1 MSRAA
6 RGPGRRVDDDGQLVL
21 LVLVYTL
28 LALALVSVVVSAT
41 AVHLARHRLQAVA
54 DGAALDAADA
64 LDRQRFY
71 AADGT
76 GGLPGQ
82 AGPAGVPGPG
92 GLPVASQ
99 AVRQSV
105 DRYLASSDEARA
117 LPGLAVVEPT
127 GSPDSL
133 TAQVSLA
140 VPVRVPLLSTLLTAW
155 GSGLEVAVGSRAQA
169 RTTLSSAPA
178 AVSRVTAGGGTSP
191 ARSTGTPAP

>member
-1 MSRAA
+1 MRA
-6 RGPGRRVDDDGQLVL
+6 RRRPDEDGQLAL

-28 LALALVSVVVSAT
+28 IALALVAVVASAT

-71 AADGT
+71 ASGT
-76 GGLPGQ
+76 AGGLPRSGD
-82 AGPAGVPGPG
+82 
-92 GLPVASQ
+92 LPLAVAT
-99 AVRQSV
+99 VRQSV
-105 DRYLASSDEARA
+105 DRYLAGTDEARA

-127 GSPDSL
+127 GSADAR

-140 VPVRVPLLSTLLTAW
+140 APVRVPLLSAVLSAW
-155 GSGLEVAVGSRAQA
+155 GSGLQVEVSSRAQA
-169 RTTLSSAPA
+169 RATESPAPA
-178 AVSRVTAGGGTSP
+178 ALTAATASLPGGGTSP